1 MPSVKDR
8 GKEVKKLSKPRQAFL
23 YGASFLPLAFFQVW
37 ASSMP
42 EPRSLTL
49 AAWGMFACCIL
60 LLHIAKTWDKPTY
73 FDWAITT
80 YFALASVT
88 LILWP
93 LYARKFLFHYHVP
106 AIYACLFSAA
116 FFPPMFGME
125 PFTYHYAKKSSPEAV
140 WGNPIFVRINL
151 IMTYTWSAIFAA
163 AIALSLYPST
173 LTRTLIP
180 LALIFGFGLPF
191 NLRFP
196 DYYLRRLGLPSLS
209 EQRRMLKEKSLVT
222 PPPRESSLAAEKD
235 KPHIF
240 TGKTVVLSD
249 EALTNRKEKTM
260 KVLAI
265 QSSPRSDGQSKTHL
279 MLTHLV
285 KGMREAGADVEVIE
299 LRNKSVKNCIGCYT
313 CWTKTPGVCIHKDD
327 MALELFPKWLQS
339 DLVVYATPIYHYT
352 VNAAMKAFIERT
364 LPLLEPFFI
373 LHDGKT
379 AHPLR
384 QKHPKVAFLS
394 VAGFPEES
402 VFNQLSSWANFIW
415 GRHGILVAEIY
426 RPAAEAF
433 AVPAVA
439 KKADAVLAATVQ
451 AGRELVESMAIKPE
465 TTAAIRQPLTDDPW
479 KFFQIGNLMWKTC
492 IAEGITPKEF
502 EAKKLIPR
510 PDSIETFMMIMP
522 MGFNPQAAGETR
534 AVLQFNFSGQVE
546 GSCYFRIE
554 GGQIEAIAGP
564 AEKPTLTIETPFEV
578 WMDIMTRK
586 SDGQQMFM
594 QQKYKVAG
602 DFSLLLRMSQL
613 FGK

>member
-1 MPSVKDR
+1 L
-8 GKEVKKLSKPRQAFL
+8 KKLSKPRQIFL
-23 YGASFLPLAFFQVW
+23 YAAPFVPLTFFQAWV
-37 ASSMP
+37 SYRP
-42 EPRSLTL
+42 ELGSLTM

-60 LLHIAKTWDKPTY
+60 LLFIAKTWDKPTY

-80 YFALASVT
+80 YFALASAT

-93 LYARKFLFHYHVP
+93 PYAGSFFFHYHV
-106 AIYACLFSAA
+106 AGIYACLFSAA
-116 FFPPMFGME
+116 FFPPMFGLE
-125 PFTYHYAKKSSPEAV
+125 PFTYHYAKKYSPEAV

-163 AIALSLYPST
+163 SIALSLYPSI

-180 LALIFGFGLPF
+180 LGLILGFGLPF

-196 DYYLRRLGLPSLS
+196 DYYLRRLGLPSLA
-209 EQRRMLKEKSLVT
+209 EQRRMLKDKPPVVT
-222 PPPRESSLAAEKD
+222 PPREPLPGIEKD
-235 KPHIF
+235 KQQVF
-240 TGKTVVLSD
+240 TDKAVVFSDKTLM
-249 EALTNRKEKTM
+249 NRKEKTM

-299 LRNKSVKNCIGCYT
+299 LRNKSVKNCIGCFT
-313 CWTKTPGVCIHKDD
+313 CWTKTPGVCVHKDD

-339 DLVVYATPIYHYT
+339 DLVVYATPLYHYT

-364 LPLLEPFFI
+364 LPSLQPFF
-373 LHDGKT
+373 LEHEGKT
-379 AHPLR
+379 VHPLR
-384 QKHPKVAFLS
+384 HKHPKVAILS

-402 VFNQLSSWANFIW
+402 VFDQLSSWVNFIW
-415 GRHGILVAEIY
+415 GRRGILVAEIY
-426 RPAAEAF
+426 RPLAEALT
-433 AVPAVA
+433 VPALA
-439 KKADAVLAATVQ
+439 EKAGAVLAATAQ
-451 AGRELVESMAIKPE
+451 AGREMAESMTIKPATMAAIK
-465 TTAAIRQPLTDDPW
+465 QPLADDPR
-479 KFFQIGNLMWKTC
+479 KFLQIGNLMWKTC

-502 EAKKLIPR
+502 DAKKLIPR

-522 MGFNPQAAGETR
+522 MGFNPQAAGETK
-534 AVLQFNFSGQVE
+534 AVLQFNFSGEVE
-546 GSCYFRIE
+546 GSCHFRIE

-564 AEKPTLTIETPFEV
+564 AEKPSLTIDTPFDV

-586 SDGQQMFM
+586 ADGQQMFM

-602 DFSLLLRMSQL
+602 DFSLLLRMNQV